1 MEQSA
6 REILKENMLP
16 IKAEGTREIR
26 VKAYP
31 YASTEG
37 TIQVPSNL
45 TNQKE
50 IEEYVTLH
58 FDNIVFDEPQLDYKG
73 TDFDIYIE

>member
-1 MEQSA
+1 MKQSA
-6 REILKENMLP
+6 KILKENMLP
-16 IKAEGTREIR
+16 TEAEGIREIR

-58 FDNIVFDEPQLDYKG
+58 FDDIVFGEPQLDYKG
-73 TDFDIYIE
+73 TDFDIYTE